1 MSKRIFVGA
10 PFHGYIN
17 PNTGI
22 LLNDKRSM
30 LEHIIKCC
38 ENKGHTVTNSHV
50 REKWGE
56 SWMPPEKCTPLDYNE
71 VQNADIFVAVP
82 GNPPSGGVHVEL
94 GWASA
99 LKKRIIIF
107 LEKGK
112 KYSNLVTGLKEVAEV
127 DYIEYTNFEEAIKS
141 LHRLL

>member
-1 MSKRIFVGA
+1 MGKRIFVGA
-10 PFHGYIN
+10 PFHNYIN

-22 LLNDKRSM
+22 FLNDKKLM
-30 LEHIIKCC
+30 LECIINCC
-38 ENKGHTVTNSHV
+38 ENKGHTVMNSHI
-50 REKWGE
+50 RENWGK
-56 SWMPPEKCTPLDYNE
+56 SWMLPEECTPLDYNE
-71 VQNADIFVAVP
+71 ILNADIFVAVP

-112 KYSNLVTGLKEVAEV
+112 KYSNLVIGLREVSEV
-127 DYIEYTNFEEAIKS
+127 DYIVYCNFKKAIES
-141 LHRLL
+141 LNSLL